1 MFNSKHAMNR
11 HEFNSAMG
19 YENDMVPC
27 PCHNNNPDC
36 PYCYGTG
43 IFQIQPIEEENVA
56 ADKMVQRFI
65 NIWEKHPVA
74 KESDLPAHYKGSK
87 YATSDE
93 DEIAK
98 HHHNLASN
106 LIDTRII
113 PALNGVT
120 TAATTQ
126 EIMNLVAAD
135 HEKQFPNCQHCGK
148 LRGEAFK
155 PAETSDIIEDIRKVF
170 NEEKG
175 APVTPKDAPVT
186 PKDMS
191 MRPKDERG
199 DYIPMDELPDDTR
212 IEIHQQLDLFN
223 QQQKFDL

>member
-43 IFQIQPIEEENVA
+43 IFQMQPIEEENA
-56 ADKMVQRFI
+56 AANKMVQHF
-65 NIWEKHPVA
+65 NNMWKKYPVA

-93 DEIAK
+93 IAK
-98 HHHNLASN
+98 QHHDLASN
-106 LIDTRII
+106 LINTRIV
-113 PALNGVT
+113 PTLHGVA
-120 TAATTQ
+120 TAGTIQ
-126 EIMNLVAAD
+126 EVMNLIAAD
-135 HEKQFPNCQHCGK
+135 HEKQFPDCQHCGK
-148 LRGEAFK
+148 LRETAFE

-170 NEEKG
+170 NEEHS
-175 APVTPKDAPVT
+175 TPAESKDMYMRPT
-186 PKDMS
+186 PRDMS
-191 MRPKDERG
+191 MRPTNERG
-199 DYIPMDELPDDTR
+199 EYIPMDELPDDVR
-212 IEIHQQLDLFN
+212 IKID
-223 QQQKFDL
+223 QQQRQQQRYDL

>member
-43 IFQIQPIEEENVA
+43 IFQMQPIEEENVA
-56 ADKMVQRFI
+56 ADKMVQRF
-65 NIWEKHPVA
+65 NNMWEKHPVA

-93 DEIAK
+93 IAQQ
-98 HHHNLASN
+98 HHELASN
-106 LIDTRII
+106 LINTKIVPTLHGI
-113 PALNGVT
+113 A
-120 TAATTQ
+120 TAATIQ
-126 EIMNLVAAD
+126 EVMNLIAAD
-135 HEKQFPNCQHCGK
+135 HEKQFPDCQHCGK
-148 LRGEAFK
+148 LKETAFK

-175 APVTPKDAPVT
+175 APVE

-191 MRPKDERG
+191 ARPKDERG
-199 DYIPMDELPDDTR
+199 DYIPMDELPDDVR
-212 IEIHQQLDLFN
+212 ININ
-223 QQQKFDL
+223 QQQRYDL

>member
-27 PCHNNNPDC
+27 PCQNNNPDC

-43 IFQIQPIEEENVA
+43 IFQMQPIEEENDA
-56 ADKMVQRFI
+56 ANKMVQHF
-65 NIWEKHPVA
+65 NNMWEKHPVA

-93 DEIAK
+93 IAK
-98 HHHNLASN
+98 QHHELASN

-113 PALNGVT
+113 PTLHGVA
-120 TAATTQ
+120 TAGTIQ
-126 EIMNLVAAD
+126 EVMNLIAAD
-135 HEKQFPNCQHCGK
+135 HEKQFPDCQHCNK
-148 LRGEAFK
+148 LREVAFE

-170 NEEKG
+170 NEEHSTP
-175 APVTPKDAPVT
+175 AEPKDMYMRPT
-186 PKDMS
+186 PRDMS
-191 MRPKDERG
+191 MRPTNERG
-199 DYIPMDELPDDTR
+199 EYIPMDELPDDVR
-212 IEIHQQLDLFN
+212 IKIDQEQK
-223 QQQKFDL
+223 QQQRYDL